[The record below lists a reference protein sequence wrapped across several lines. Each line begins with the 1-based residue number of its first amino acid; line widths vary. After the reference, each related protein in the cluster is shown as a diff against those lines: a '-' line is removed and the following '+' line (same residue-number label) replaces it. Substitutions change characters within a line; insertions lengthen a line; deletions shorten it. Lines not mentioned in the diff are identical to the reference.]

1 MEVKVSESQEVAT
14 MATVATPATAR
25 EALAEFEA
33 QHGAELAQCPVLGC
47 VTWEGRVRPMWNHK
61 GIRMP
66 LYRWAC
72 LAAHNESVCVGE
84 NRVAR
89 HKCDNEKCFNPK
101 HLHWGTRGENNGDRA
116 L

>member
-1 MEVKVSESQEVAT
+1 MSELERVASVAT
-14 MATVATPATAR
+14 LATPATAR

-47 VTWEGRVRPMWNHK
+47 VTWNSKTRPSWSYK
-61 GIRMP
+61 GVRMP

-72 LAAHNESVCVGE
+72 LAAHNESIGVGE
-84 NRVAR
+84 DRVAR
-89 HKCDNEKCFNPK
+89 HKCDNEKCFNPQ